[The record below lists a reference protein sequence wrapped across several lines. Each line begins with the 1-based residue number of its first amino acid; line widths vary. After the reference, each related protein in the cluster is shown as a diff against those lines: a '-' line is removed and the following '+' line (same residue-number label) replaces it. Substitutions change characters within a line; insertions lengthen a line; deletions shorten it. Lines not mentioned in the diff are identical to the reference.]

1 MGGIRYRLVWGPK
14 LRIVIPA
21 DRPKLEIAI
30 KDGTI
35 LTLSPILKTDR
46 EFFEEGIEELSLE
59 SRFSRFGQGVGGLT
73 RQELDYLTDVDQR
86 RHVAWGAA
94 IEEEAAGVGR
104 YIVQDDGT
112 TAEMAVTVLDA
123 MQRRGVG
130 RALFE
135 ALVAVARAGGI
146 RELSF
151 ETRADNEAV
160 MAMVGDYEIAPL
172 VSDGLVERR
181 IRLSEVPETPNDEE
195 LVAVIDEVRQ
205 ARGSSL
211 S

>member
-1 MGGIRYRLVWGPK
+1 M
-14 LRIVIPA
+14 RIVIPA
-21 DRPKLEIAI
+21 DRPKHEMPIN
-30 KDGTI
+30 DGSV

-46 EFFEEGIEELSLE
+46 EFFEDGIEELSLE
-59 SRFSRFGQGVGGLT
+59 SRFSRFGQGVGSLSD
-73 RQELDYLTDVDQR
+73 QELDYLTDVDQR

-112 TAEMAVTVLDA
+112 TAEIAVTVLD
-123 MQRRGVG
+123 MLQGRGVG

-135 ALVAVARAGGI
+135 ALTAVARADGLH
-146 RELSF
+146 ELSF

-181 IRLSEVPETPNDEE
+181 IRLSAVPETPNDEA

-211 S
+211 R